1 MDTRRIAS
9 LMLATLAGLPVAA
22 FAAPPA
28 TERDDVKETLHGVEL
43 SDPYRWLEGDN
54 SNPAQMG
61 RMNDRVAAWTDGQNN
76 YTRSVLD
83 NLPGRKAVEDKMRP
97 LLQIGS
103 VSAPNMAGSR
113 YFYSKR
119 EGSQAQAR
127 LFVRETS
134 DGERRLLIDP
144 VTLDASGLTTLSGVT
159 PSQDG
164 TLLAYGTFRAGDE
177 NTTTYVMNVATGEKL
192 DVAIPGR
199 SSVIQWMPDNS
210 GFFYERLEDPKNPYS
225 AQIRWHKL
233 GTDHEK
239 DPVLFRQYTKEE
251 NEKLATTW
259 GPGAT
264 VSRDGKWM
272 ILMYWT
278 GTSSN
283 DIWAIN
289 LDHWRK
295 TGEFKKA
302 VIKTDAPNTFFGAIE
317 GDTFYMHTD
326 YGAPNKRLI
335 AVDLNNPSESNW
347 KEIIPENKNAVL
359 SSFSVAKGIIVGEYE
374 EKASTKMRLFG
385 MDGGSK
391 GELRLPGI
399 GSAGISTEHDRTE
412 AYLTFTSFNYPN
424 TIFRVDLAKPD
435 AEPTVWERPAV
446 PVDPSIVEVNQV
458 TYSSKDGTPVTMF
471 VVHKKGLKLDGNNPV
486 ILNGYG
492 GFNISETPFFSAT
505 LFPWFEA
512 GGVFALPNL
521 RGGGEYGKQWHEAGM
536 LGNKQNVFDDMIAA
550 AEWLVKN
557 NYTQPSRLA
566 TIGGS
571 NGGLLMG
578 AMMTQRPDLF
588 GAIICQVPLLDML
601 RYQEFLMARY
611 WVPEY
616 GDPANPEHFAFIKKY
631 SPYHNVKAGTKFPG
645 ILFTAGENDART
657 HPMHARKMAAKVR
670 DANTGD
676 RPVLLWVDRDAGHGG
691 GKPLELRLRDAVD
704 TRMFIMWQLG
714 MLDGLAPNQLPQAA
728 TSQAEP
734 APQFT
739 ITRVVSLNVAGMT
752 CEMCVDTVT
761 QTLKGVKGVK
771 NVNVSL
777 EKNAADVELEND
789 SDLDGVT
796 LAKALEGTKFKATP
810 K

>member
-1 MDTRRIAS
+1 MKTRRIAS
-9 LMLATLAGLPVAA
+9 IMLATLAGLPVAA
-22 FAAPPA
+22 FATPPA
-28 TERDDVKETLHGVEL
+28 TDREEMTETLHGVEMT
-43 SDPYRWLEGDN
+43 DPYRWLEGDN
-54 SNPAQMG
+54 SNPKQMG
-61 RMNDRVAAWTDGQNN
+61 KMNDRVAVWTDAQNN

-83 NLPGRKAVEDKMRP
+83 NLPGRKAIEDKMRP

-103 VSAPNMAGSR
+103 VSAPNMAGTR

-127 LFVRETS
+127 VFVRENS
-134 DGERRLLIDP
+134 NGEGRLLLDP
-144 VTLDASGLTTLSGVT
+144 VTLDASGLTTVSGVT

-272 ILMYWT
+272 VLMYWT

-295 TGEFKKA
+295 TGEFVKN
-302 VIKTDAPNTFFGAIE
+302 VIKTDAPNTFFGAID

-326 YGAPNKRLI
+326 YGAPNKRVV
-335 AVDLNNPSESNW
+335 AVDLNNPSEGNW
-347 KEIIPENKNAVL
+347 KEVIPENKGAVL
-359 SSFSVAKGIIVGEYE
+359 SSFSVAKDIIVGEYE

-385 MDGGSK
+385 MDGSSK

-446 PVDPSIVEVNQV
+446 PVDPSIVEVSQV

-471 VVHKKGLKLDGNNPV
+471 VVHKKGLKLDGNNPTY
-486 ILNGYG
+486 LYAYG
-492 GFNISETPFFSAT
+492 GFNISLTPSFSPA
-505 LFPWFEA
+505 LIGLLEQGF
-512 GGVFALPNL
+512 VFAQPNL
-521 RGGGEYGKQWHEAGM
+521 RGGGEYGEEWHEAGM
-536 LGNKQNVFDDMIAA
+536 LKKKQNVFDDFASAA
-550 AEWLVKN
+550 RYLVAEK
-557 NYTQPSRLA
+557 YTSHA
-566 TIGGS
+566 KIGIGGGS
-571 NGGLLMG
+571 NGGLLVG
-578 AMMTQRPDLF
+578 ASLTQHPELF
-588 GAIICQVPLLDML
+588 GAGVAMVGVMDML
-601 RYQEFLMARY
+601 RFHKFTIGHAWVSEYGSADDKDMFPTLLGYSPLHNLKPGTSYPPTLITTADHDDRVVPAHSFKFAAAMQHAQGGQAPILIRIDVKAGHGAGKPTSKLIDEAADRWSFLMASLGTT
-611 WVPEY
+611 PM
-616 GDPANPEHFAFIKKY
+616 PA
-631 SPYHNVKAGTKFPG
+631 
-645 ILFTAGENDART
+645 L
-657 HPMHARKMAAKVR
+657 
-670 DANTGD
+670 
-676 RPVLLWVDRDAGHGG
+676 
-691 GKPLELRLRDAVD
+691 
-704 TRMFIMWQLG
+704 Q
-714 MLDGLAPNQLPQAA
+714 
-728 TSQAEP
+728 
-734 APQFT
+734 
-739 ITRVVSLNVAGMT
+739 
-752 CEMCVDTVT
+752 
-761 QTLKGVKGVK
+761 
-771 NVNVSL
+771 
-777 EKNAADVELEND
+777 
-789 SDLDGVT
+789 
-796 LAKALEGTKFKATP
+796 
-810 K
+810 